1 LFGKHK
7 QQNIKEYNE
16 LVDSQFTKPSL
27 MTNEETKLFREF
39 TVFLS
44 TGQSLENCRGKKDL
58 NDLN

>member
-1 LFGKHK
+1 LFDKHK

-16 LVDSQFTKPSL
+16 LVDSQFTTPSL

-39 TVFLS
+39 TVFLF

>member
-1 LFGKHK
+1 
-7 QQNIKEYNE
+7 
-16 LVDSQFTKPSL
+16 

-39 TVFLS
+39 TNLKKLFSEFTVFLF